1 MIHNRVNWN
10 SVEGKTNHTY
20 FCIFVS
26 NFLVGNYTI
35 SIFRSFSVK
44 QTQEI
49 KTFLYSQYFAD
60 GLRIAFGALV
70 PALIFSYLGDIRTG
84 IAVSLGAVITSI
96 VDTPGPNK
104 DRRNAMLILVGLI
117 FIISFTTKT
126 INQSDIAIAILLAI
140 LSFSMCMIAVYGTR
154 AASLGT
160 AAILVM
166 ILNIDDLKMTADS
179 SLVHAIYVTIGAAWY
194 MLLSLTLTQF
204 RPFRLSQ
211 QALAESIQDTASYLR
226 LKANFYDPH
235 VDSDKNYQKLIDQQV
250 IVHQHQDTVRELLFK
265 SKAIV
270 KDSTRLGR
278 VLVIIFTD
286 MVDIFEKTMATHYDY
301 HAIRETYGQTH
312 ALRAIRLTINR
323 LANEMDN
330 LAYHITANNRPKKLY
345 DFSNNLELIKKAID
359 ATEAVGKNTIILK
372 KILVNMRDLTNK
384 IHNIYQYFD
393 ARSTEFNND
402 DETDIHKF
410 LSHQS
415 FNPKLLKDNLSLG
428 SSTFRHAL
436 RMVIVMLIAYL
447 ISKLIPFGN
456 HSYWILMTILVILK
470 PGWSLTK
477 QRNYQRM
484 SGTIIGGLA
493 GIGVLLVVEQEV
505 IRFICLMIF
514 MVLAYSFIRIN
525 YILGVMFLTPY
536 LLLLYSFL
544 GISTLEILKER
555 VVDTVIGSLLAFSSS
570 YVIFPSWESK
580 NIQTGMRKL
589 LIANYN
595 YLVKALEYIVG
606 IEVSQ
611 TAYKLVRKDV
621 YVNMANMT
629 SIFQRM
635 ITEPKSKQK
644 NAKDLNKF
652 LIYNHILSSYSVA
665 LVAVVVDANKE
676 ALTAEHVRLTR
687 KSLKQLAQT
696 ILQFKTTNDDDEFSE
711 VEIKTPATMP
721 ETSSEIEETRLITEE
736 IAFINKITQDL
747 NKVCEKMELL
757 RE

>member
-1 MIHNRVNWN
+1 M
-10 SVEGKTNHTY
+10 
-20 FCIFVS
+20 
-26 NFLVGNYTI
+26 
-35 SIFRSFSVK
+35 K
-44 QTQEI
+44 QTQAI

-96 VDTPGPNK
+96 VDTPGPTK
-104 DRRNAMLILVGLI
+104 DRRNAMLVLVGFI
-117 FIISFTTKT
+117 FVISFITKL
-126 INQSDIAIAILLAI
+126 INPFDVAVIIF
-140 LSFSMCMIAVYGTR
+140 LSVLNFSMCMIAVYGTR

-166 ILNIDDLKMTADS
+166 ILNMDDLKMTADS
-179 SLVHAIYVTIGAAWY
+179 SLMHAVYATIGGTWY

-211 QALAESIQDTASYLR
+211 QALAECIQDTAAYVR
-226 LKANFYDPH
+226 LKANFYDIT
-235 VDSDKNYQKLIDQQV
+235 VDNDKNYQKLIDQQV
-250 IVHQHQDTVRELLFK
+250 IVHQHQDVVRELLFK

-286 MVDIFEKTMATHYDY
+286 MVDIFERTMATHYDY
-301 HAIRETYGQTH
+301 EAIRHNFGDTD
-312 ALRAIRLTINR
+312 ALRAIRITVNR

-330 LAYHITANNRPKKLY
+330 LAYHINANHRPKKLY
-345 DFSNNLELIKKAID
+345 DFKSDLEHIKGAID
-359 ATEAVGKNTIILK
+359 RVENTGKNTVILK
-372 KILVNMRDLTNK
+372 KILVNIRDLINK
-384 IHNIYQYFD
+384 LNNIYQYFD
-393 ARSTEFNND
+393 TQTAQFNNQ
-402 DETDIHKF
+402 ETDLTKF

-415 FNPKLLKDNLSLG
+415 FNPKVLKDNLSLK

-436 RMVIVMLIAYL
+436 RMVIVMIAAFF

-456 HSYWILMTILVILK
+456 HSYWILMTVLVILK

-493 GIGVLLVVEQEV
+493 GIAILLGIEQE
-505 IRFICLMIF
+505 IARFIFLMIF

-544 GISTLEILKER
+544 GVSTFEILQER
-555 VVDTVIGSLLAFSSS
+555 VIDTITGSLLAFTSS
-570 YVIFPSWESK
+570 YIIFPSWESK
-580 NIQTGMRKL
+580 NVQTSMRKL

-595 YLVKALEYIVG
+595 YLVKALEYIIG
-606 IEVSQ
+606 IEVSE
-611 TAYKLVRKDV
+611 TEYKLVRKDV

-644 NAKDLNKF
+644 NAKELNKF

-665 LVAVVVDANKE
+665 LVAVVKNA
-676 ALTAEHVRLTR
+676 AQQSLTAEHIRLTR
-687 KSLKQLAQT
+687 KSLKQLSQT
-696 ILQFKTTNDDDEFSE
+696 ILQFKMTEDDEPFIE
-711 VEIKTPATMP
+711 TDIKVVTALP
-721 ETSSEIEETRLITEE
+721 EDTGENEETKLITEQ
-736 IAFINKITQDL
+736 ISFVSKITQDL
-747 NKVCEKMELL
+747 NKICERMDLL
-757 RE
+757 KEAA

>member
-1 MIHNRVNWN
+1 
-10 SVEGKTNHTY
+10 
-20 FCIFVS
+20 
-26 NFLVGNYTI
+26 
-35 SIFRSFSVK
+35 VK

-70 PALIFSYLGDIRTG
+70 PALIFSYLGNIATG

-96 VDTPGPNK
+96 VDTPGPTK
-104 DRRNAMLILVGLI
+104 DRRNAMLVMVGMI
-117 FIISFTTKT
+117 FVVSFMTKT
-126 INQSDIAIAILLAI
+126 INQYDIAIAVMLAI
-140 LSFSMCMIAVYGTR
+140 LSFFMCMIAVYGTR

-160 AAILVM
+160 ASILVM

-179 SLVHAIYVTIGAAWY
+179 SIIHAIYVTIGGAWY

-211 QALAESIQDTASYLR
+211 QALAESIQNTATYVR
-226 LKANFYDPH
+226 LKANFYDAH

-250 IVHQHQDTVRELLFK
+250 IVHQHQDIVRELLFK
-265 SKAIV
+265 SKATV
-270 KDSTRLGR
+270 KDTTRLGR

-301 HAIRETYGQTH
+301 QAIRENFADSD
-312 ALRAIRLTINR
+312 ALRAIKITLNR
-323 LANEMDN
+323 LANEMDH
-330 LAYHITANNRPKKLY
+330 LAYHVNANNRPKKLY
-345 DFSNNLELIKKAID
+345 DFKSDLEHIKTAID
-359 ATEAVGKNTIILK
+359 KIEASGKNAVILK
-372 KILVNMRDLTNK
+372 KILVNIRDLINK
-384 IHNIYQYFD
+384 INNIYQYFD
-393 ARSTEFNND
+393 SSTTEFNNS
-402 DETDIHKF
+402 ETDLSKF

-415 FNPKLLKDNLSLG
+415 FNPKLFKDNLTLN

-436 RMVIVMLIAYL
+436 RMVIVMLLAYL

-456 HSYWILMTILVILK
+456 HSYWILMTVLVILK

-493 GIGVLLVVEQEV
+493 GVGILLAFDQEV
-505 IRFICLMIF
+505 VRFICLMVF

-544 GISTLEILKER
+544 GVSTIEILKER
-555 VVDTVIGSLLAFSSS
+555 VVDTVIGSLLAFTSS
-570 YVIFPSWESK
+570 YIIFPSWESK
-580 NIQTGMRKL
+580 NIQTSMRKL

-629 SIFQRM
+629 STFQRM

-652 LIYNHILSSYSVA
+652 LIYSHILSSYSVA
-665 LVAVVVDANKE
+665 LVTVVLTADRN
-676 ALTAEHVRLTR
+676 ALTAEHVRLMR
-687 KSLKQLAQT
+687 KSLKLLAQT
-696 ILQFKTTNDDDEFSE
+696 ILQFKFTVDDEMFNE
-711 VEIKTPATMP
+711 AEIKAPSPMP
-721 ETSSEIEETRLITEE
+721 ESATENEEVKLITEQ
-736 IAFINKITQDL
+736 ISFISKITQDL
-747 NKVCEKMELL
+747 NKICDKMELL
-757 RE
+757 KE

>member
-1 MIHNRVNWN
+1 M
-10 SVEGKTNHTY
+10 
-20 FCIFVS
+20 
-26 NFLVGNYTI
+26 
-35 SIFRSFSVK
+35 K

-96 VDTPGPNK
+96 VDTPGPMK
-104 DRRNAMLILVGLI
+104 DRRNAMLVLVGLI
-117 FIISFTTKT
+117 FVISFITKS
-126 INQSDIAIAILLAI
+126 INQYDIAIVFMLAI
-140 LSFSMCMIAVYGTR
+140 LSFSMCMIAVYGAR

-160 AAILVM
+160 ASLLMM
-166 ILNIDDLKMTADS
+166 ILNIDDLRMTTDS
-179 SLVHAIYVTIGAAWY
+179 SFIHAIYVTMGATWY

-211 QALAESIQDTASYLR
+211 QALAESIQNIASYVR
-226 LKANFYDPH
+226 LKANFYDAN

-270 KDSTRLGR
+270 KDTTRLGR

-301 HAIRETYGQTH
+301 QAIRDTFHQSD
-312 ALRAIRLTINR
+312 ALRAIKLTLNR
-323 LANEMDN
+323 LANEMDH
-330 LAYHITANNRPKKLY
+330 LAYYINANSRPKKLY
-345 DFSNNLELIKKAID
+345 DFKSDLEFIKAAID
-359 ATEAVGKNTIILK
+359 KIEASGQNAVILK
-372 KILVNMRDLTNK
+372 KILVNIRDLINK
-384 IHNIYQYFD
+384 INNIYQYFD
-393 ARSTEFNND
+393 LRKTEFNNS
-402 DETDIHKF
+402 ETDLNKF

-415 FNPKLLKDNLSLG
+415 FNPKLLKDNLSLN
-428 SSTFRHAL
+428 SSSFRHAL
-436 RMVIVMLIAYL
+436 RMVIVMVAAYL
-447 ISKLIPFGN
+447 ISKLFPFGN
-456 HSYWILMTILVILK
+456 HSYWILMTVLVILK

-484 SGTIIGGLA
+484 TGTIIGGLA
-493 GIGVLLVVEQEV
+493 GVGVLLVVDQEV

-544 GISTLEILKER
+544 GISTIDILKER
-555 VVDTVIGSLLAFSSS
+555 VVDTVIGSLLAFTSS
-570 YVIFPSWESK
+570 YIIFPSWESK
-580 NIQTGMRKL
+580 NIQSSMRKL

-606 IEVSQ
+606 MEVSP

-629 SIFQRM
+629 STFQRM

-644 NAKDLNKF
+644 NTKDLNKF
-652 LIYNHILSSYSVA
+652 LIYNHTLSSYAVA
-665 LVAVVVDANKE
+665 LLTVVSNANKS

-696 ILQFKTTNDDDEFSE
+696 ILHFKTSTGDEEFIE
-711 VEIKTPATMP
+711 VEIKTPLSMS
-721 ETSSEIEETRLITEE
+721 ETSSEMEEAKLISEQ
-736 IAFINKITQDL
+736 ISFISKITQDL

-757 RE
+757 KE